1 MGRQRLVVSDWFGLQ
16 GMTMNS
22 KIWVSEL
29 NARPEVRSAFPKTTI
44 RFYDT
49 TLRDGEQTVGIVL
62 SPQQKLEIALKLD
75 ELGVGRIEAGF
86 PRVSPEDAEAIQLMQ
101 RAGIKAELWG
111 FSRAVKADVEELVR
125 LSLRFSVIEAPTSDI
140 KLKAYGITREEVLR
154 RIRDAVSAA
163 REAGITVAFFAVDG
177 TRTDLEFLKTV
188 YLAALE
194 GGAKEVV
201 VVDTIGAC
209 GPEAAEYLVRQVCEW
224 VGKDVPVH
232 FHGHND
238 FGMATACAVAAVRGG
253 ATWIQGTING
263 MGERAGNADIGEIAL
278 ALRCLYDVPVELKL
292 EKVREVS
299 EVVQQAG
306 GYTLEAWKPLVGQN
320 LFMRESGAV
329 ASQFHI
335 PEAIEPY
342 SSEIVRAERR
352 IVLGKKSGLDSIDL
366 KCQELG
372 IAIAPE
378 QRGTVLAAVK
388 KAAISKRGLITDE
401 EFRGIVAGT
410 LSTEQGPGKSEC
422 QPQPLKGH

>member
-1 MGRQRLVVSDWFGLQ
+1 
-16 GMTMNS
+16 MTTNS

-29 NARPEVRSAFPKTTI
+29 NARPEVRAAFPRTTV

-49 TLRDGEQTVGIVL
+49 TLRDGEQTVGVVL
-62 SPQQKLEIALKLD
+62 SPQQKLEIARKLD
-75 ELGVGRIEAGF
+75 ELGVSRIEAGF

-101 RAGIKAELWG
+101 KAGIKAELWG
-111 FSRAVKADVEELVR
+111 FSRAVKADVDELVR
-125 LSLRFSVIEAPTSDI
+125 LNLHYSVIEAPTSDI
-140 KLKAYGITREEVLR
+140 KLKAYGIARDEVLR

-163 REAGITVAFFAVDG
+163 RAAGITVAFFAVDG
-177 TRTDLEFLKTV
+177 TRTELEFLKTV
-188 YLAALE
+188 YLSALE
-194 GGAKEVV
+194 AGAKEIV

-209 GPEAAEYLVRQVCEW
+209 GPEAAEFLVRQVCQW

-299 EVVQQAG
+299 EVVQRAG
-306 GYTLEAWKPLVGQN
+306 GYTLEAWKPLVGRN

-329 ASQFHI
+329 ASQFHL

-342 SSEIVRAERR
+342 SSEIVQAERR

-372 IAIAPE
+372 IAITPE
-378 QRGTVLAAVK
+378 QRGPILAAVK
-388 KAAISKRGLITDE
+388 KAAISKRGLVTDE
-401 EFRGIVAGT
+401 EFRQI
-410 LSTEQGPGKSEC
+410 LTEMR
-422 QPQPLKGH
+422 LA